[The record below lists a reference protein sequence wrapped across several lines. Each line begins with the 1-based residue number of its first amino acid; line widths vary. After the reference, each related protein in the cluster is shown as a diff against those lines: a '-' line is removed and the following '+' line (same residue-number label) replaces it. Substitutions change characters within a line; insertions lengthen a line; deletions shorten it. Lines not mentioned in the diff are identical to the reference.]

1 MFFFNFLAGDNLQV
15 IVFNMI
21 VVGVPVVVLVLVIAH
36 SSFTIFHGRLLV
48 LYVLSLH
55 DSDTL
60 GLIGASSSRCTAILG
75 LANNLASPSTCDGS
89 SPACSRGS
97 KRGEARGGPT
107 FRRFYNFSTA
117 SVVVFMTDSSS
128 TLLIS
133 IISPSAVAAEC
144 CAASLLISPV
154 SFFISWEDMLLHT
167 SR

>member
-97 KRGEARGGPT
+97 KRRGGQ
-107 FRRFYNFSTA
+107 RGSHFS
-117 SVVVFMTDSSS
+117 
-128 TLLIS
+128 
-133 IISPSAVAAEC
+133 
-144 CAASLLISPV
+144 
-154 SFFISWEDMLLHT
+154 
-167 SR
+167 